1 MKMRLNFKRSGI
13 PIMEPPHA
21 SPDPPQ
27 PSEGIRRRGRYGAG
41 IAIAGKFGLAEA
53 APEPQ
58 LLTAVKT
65 EAVLTKAGPTR
76 NIMSWGHEGM
86 PPVLRMTKGRRYAAR
101 LKNELDE
108 PTTIHWHG
116 LRIDNRMDGVP
127 FVTQP
132 YIYTGDSFDYAFTPP
147 DAGTFWYHPH
157 CNTLTQMG
165 HGMTGML
172 IVEDPA
178 DPEFDAEVLLNLRDW
193 RLGGDGQF
201 IAPFRPRD
209 AAKSGTYGTLRTA
222 NWRQEPQYD
231 APAGGLVRL
240 RIAITDVTRIFSLKM
255 VGAEATAIAIDGNPV
270 PKRFPLDLLQI
281 GPGQRLD
288 LAVRMPDE
296 EGAVA
301 TLEDIRGTAP
311 KTIASLRSMGASLK
325 RDIGDLGPLGQNP
338 VPALDLSA
346 AEQIPLVLSATAE
359 NAAAESICGTLGYSF
374 WAINKVPWPGDTPDP
389 TAPLAELKLGKSYVF
404 NLENTTPHAHP
415 IHLHGMSFTVISS
428 STREVMPLVS
438 DTYLVQ
444 PDEKVQLALVA
455 DNLGDWVLHCHIIE
469 HQKTGMTSY
478 VRVS

>member
-1 MKMRLNFKRSGI
+1 MPFLTRRNLLK
-13 PIMEPPHA
+13 A
-21 SPDPPQ
+21 SAVA
-27 PSEGIRRRGRYGAG
+27 GAYGVG
-41 IAIAGKFGLAEA
+41 MCVAGKFGLAAA

-65 EAVLTKAGPTR
+65 EAMLIEAGPTR
-76 NIMSWGHEGM
+76 DIMSWGHDGM
-86 PPVLRMTKGRRYAAR
+86 PPVLRMTKGRPYAAR
-101 LKNELDE
+101 LNNQLDE

-172 IVEDPA
+172 VVEDPA
-178 DPEFDAEVLLNLRDW
+178 DPDFDAEVLLNLRDW

-209 AAKSGTYGTLRTA
+209 AAKSGTYGTVRTA
-222 NWRQEPQYD
+222 NWHQEPQYD

-240 RIAITDVTRIFSLKM
+240 RIAITDVTRIFSLTM
-255 VGAEATAIAIDGNPV
+255 AGADATVIAIDGNPV
-270 PKRFPLDLLQI
+270 PKRFALELLQI

-288 LAVRMPDE
+288 LAVRMPDG

-301 TLEDIRGTAP
+301 TLEDIRGTTP
-311 KTIASLRSMGASLK
+311 KTIASLRAVGQSLK
-325 RDIGDLGPLGQNP
+325 RDIGDLGQLAQNP
-338 VPALDLSA
+338 IPKADLSA

-359 NAAAESICGTLGYSF
+359 NAAVESICGTLGYSF

-389 TAPLAELKLGKSYVF
+389 TAPLAELKLGKSYVC

-455 DNLGDWVLHCHIIE
+455 DNPGDWVLHCHIIE

>member
-1 MKMRLNFKRSGI
+1 MPLLTRRNILK
-13 PIMEPPHA
+13 A
-21 SPDPPQ
+21 SVA
-27 PSEGIRRRGRYGAG
+27 GAYGAG
-41 IAIAGKFGLAEA
+41 MAIAGKFGLAEA
-53 APEPQ
+53 ASEPQ

-65 EAVLTKAGPTR
+65 EAILTEAGPTR
-76 NIMSWGHEGM
+76 DVMSWGHDGM
-86 PPVLRMTKGRRYAAR
+86 PPVLRMTKGRPYAAR
-101 LKNELDE
+101 LKNGLDE

-172 IVEDPA
+172 VVEDPA

-209 AAKSGTYGTLRTA
+209 AAKSGTYGTVRTA

-240 RIAITDVTRIFSLKM
+240 RIAITDVTRIFLLKM
-255 VGAEATAIAIDGNPV
+255 AGADATVIAIDGNPV

-288 LAVRMPDE
+288 LVVRMPDD

-301 TLEDIRGTAP
+301 ILEDIRGTAP
-311 KTIASLRSMGASLK
+311 KTIASLRAVGASLK

-338 VPALDLSA
+338 VPKADLSV

-359 NAAAESICGTLGYSF
+359 NAAVESICGTLGYSF

-389 TAPLAELKLGKSYVF
+389 TAPLAELKLGRSYVF

-428 STREVMPLVS
+428 SAREAMPLVS

-444 PDEKVQLALVA
+444 PDEKVQLAFVA
-455 DNLGDWVLHCHIIE
+455 DNPGDWVLHCHIIE

-478 VRVS
+478 IRVS